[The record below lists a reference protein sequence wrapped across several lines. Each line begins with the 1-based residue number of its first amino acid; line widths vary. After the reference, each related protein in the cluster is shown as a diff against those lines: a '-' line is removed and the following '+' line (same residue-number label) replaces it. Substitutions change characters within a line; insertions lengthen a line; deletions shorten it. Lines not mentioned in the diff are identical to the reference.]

1 MVLLSLSAALSNPAF
16 ANALK
21 ALGLNTGAGSDG
33 KLPGSRLSKT
43 RIARQTDGANCTAI
57 LDDWKSFNTSG
68 DKAVPSVAGDVDEAE
83 TDKTVA
89 ALNKINNR

>member
-68 DKAVPSVAGDVDEAE
+68 AGVVYE
-83 TDKTVA
+83 TETNYTIT
-89 ALNKINNR
+89 ALKKINNM